1 MSGIIY
7 QKQKKTITKAKT
19 RKYNIKQK
27 QNNEKIGAS
36 SKKYRESREE
46 KERERERKEN
56 KFIYNLRKYQYFII
70 ILL

>member
-19 RKYNIKQK
+19 KKYNIKQK

-46 KERERERKEN
+46 NRERKEY

-70 ILL
+70 IILL